1 MTHQTQAGLRLTAW
15 KMPWNI
21 TQMMSKIFNHMYFSG
36 PVTILIFLK
45 LSSVLVYNWYPVYF
59 AFYKKSDN
67 ELVEP
72 YHGITNLKPILNK
85 K

>member
-1 MTHQTQAGLRLTAW
+1 
-15 KMPWNI
+15 
-21 TQMMSKIFNHMYFSG
+21 MYFSG

-67 ELVEP
+67 ELVEL